1 MTEINVNQTRLF
13 LQARKPEANHIYSIL
28 EAALE
33 EEGMP
38 ISLFEHDDRPGEW
51 CVSLYVDQD
60 QADQLEERVSQTL
73 GSDAFGLKIEREE
86 LGDIDWVSE
95 TLRELVPVKAGRF
108 IIHGSHDRHIP
119 KANEHAIEIDAG
131 QAFGTGHHGTTA
143 GCLDMLEAVL
153 KLREYSNTLDIGTGS
168 GVLAVALAR
177 ATNADI
183 LASDIDPVAVRVAKQ
198 NFLLNGCADRIATV
212 VSRGL
217 ENRIFHEHGPF
228 DLIIANILARP
239 LQKMSASLCRELA
252 NGGTL
257 ILSGLLPHQKSRIV
271 ATYRMQGLTLSYYHI
286 RDGWLTLVLNG

>member
-1 MTEINVNQTRLF
+1 MNQTRLY
-13 LQARKPEANHIYSIL
+13 LQARKPEANHIFTIL
-28 EAALE
+28 EAILE

-38 ISLFEHDDRPGEW
+38 ISLFEHDDHLGEW
-51 CVSLYVDQD
+51 CVSIYVEQD
-60 QADQLEERVSQTL
+60 QADQLEERVSQAL
-73 GSDAFGLKIEREE
+73 GSDTFGLKIGREE
-86 LGDIDWVSE
+86 LGNIDWVSE
-95 TLRELVPVKAGRF
+95 TLRDLAPVKAGRF
-108 IIHGSHDRHIP
+108 IIHGSHDRHVP
-119 KANEHAIEIDAG
+119 KANELAIEIDAG

-143 GCLDMLEAVL
+143 GCLDMLEAAL
-153 KLREYSNTLDIGTGS
+153 KMRDYSNALDIGTGS

-183 LASDIDPVAVRVAKQ
+183 LASDIDPVAVKVAKQ
-198 NFLLNGCADRIATV
+198 NFILNGCSDRIDTV

-228 DLIIANILARP
+228 DLIIANILAGP

-252 NGGTL
+252 SEGTL

-271 ATYRMQGLTLSYYHI
+271 ATYRMQGLTLGYYHI

>member
-1 MTEINVNQTRLF
+1 MNQTRLF

-28 EAALE
+28 EAVLE
-33 EEGMP
+33 EEGTP
-38 ISLFEHDDRPGEW
+38 ISLFEHDDRPGDW

-86 LGDIDWVSE
+86 LGNIDWVSE

-108 IIHGSHDRHIP
+108 IIHGSHDRHVP

-143 GCLDMLEAVL
+143 GCLDMLDAVL
-153 KLREYSNTLDIGTGS
+153 KLRDYSNALDIGTGS

-183 LASDIDPVAVRVAKQ
+183 LASDIDPVAVKVAKQ
-198 NFLLNGCADRIATV
+198 NFVLNGCADRINTV

-217 ENRIFHEHGPF
+217 ENRIFPEHGPF

-239 LQKMSASLCRELA
+239 LQKMSANRS
-252 NGGTL
+252 T
-257 ILSGLLPHQKSRIV
+257 
-271 ATYRMQGLTLSYYHI
+271 
-286 RDGWLTLVLNG
+286 

>member
-1 MTEINVNQTRLF
+1 MNQTRLF

-60 QADQLEERVSQTL
+60 QADQLEEQISQTL

-153 KLREYSNTLDIGTGS
+153 KLRDYSNALDIGTGS

-177 ATNADI
+177 ATNAYI
-183 LASDIDPVAVRVAKQ
+183 LASDIDPVAVKVAKQ
-198 NFLLNGCADRIATV
+198 NFILNGCADRIDTV

-217 ENRIFHEHGPF
+217 ENRIFHEQGPF

>member
-1 MTEINVNQTRLF
+1 VNQTRLF

-28 EAALE
+28 EAAME

-38 ISLFEHDDRPGEW
+38 ISLFEHDDHPGEW
-51 CVSLYVDQD
+51 CVSLYVDKD
-60 QADQLEERVSQTL
+60 QADLLEERVSQTL

-86 LGDIDWVSE
+86 LGNIDWVSE
-95 TLRELVPVKAGRF
+95 TLRELAPVKAGRF
-108 IIHGSHDRHIP
+108 IIHGSHDRDVP
-119 KANEHAIEIDAG
+119 KANELAIEIDAG

-153 KLREYSNTLDIGTGS
+153 KLREYSNALDIGTGS

-183 LASDIDPVAVRVAKQ
+183 LASDIDPVAVKVAKQ
-198 NFLLNGCADRIATV
+198 NFVWNGCADRIDTV

-228 DLIIANILARP
+228 DLIIANILAGP

-257 ILSGLLPHQKSRIV
+257 ILSGLLPYQKSRIV
-271 ATYRMQGLTLSYYHI
+271 ATYRMQGLALSYYHI

>member
-1 MTEINVNQTRLF
+1 MNQTRLY

-28 EAALE
+28 EPALE

-38 ISLFEHDDRPGEW
+38 ISLFEQDDQPGEW
-51 CVSLYVDQD
+51 CISLYVDQD
-60 QADQLEERVSQTL
+60 QADDFGKRISQIL
-73 GSDAFGLKIEREE
+73 GSDAFGLTIEREE

-95 TLRELVPVKAGRF
+95 TLRELAPVKAGRF
-108 IIHGSHDRHIP
+108 IIHGSHDRDVP
-119 KANEHAIEIDAG
+119 NANELAIEIDAG

-153 KLREYSNTLDIGTGS
+153 KMREYSNALDIGTGS

-177 ATNADI
+177 ATNAYI
-183 LASDIDPVAVRVAKQ
+183 LASDIDPVAVKVARQ
-198 NFLLNGCADRIATV
+198 NFILNGCANRIETI

-217 ENRIFHEHGPF
+217 ENRVFHEQGPF
-228 DLIIANILARP
+228 DLIIANILAGP

>member
-1 MTEINVNQTRLF
+1 MNQTRLF

-38 ISLFEHDDRPGEW
+38 ISLFEHDDHPGEW

-86 LGDIDWVSE
+86 LGNIDWVSE
-95 TLRELVPVKAGRF
+95 TLRELAPVKAGRF
-108 IIHGSHDRHIP
+108 IIHGSHDRHVP

-153 KLREYSNTLDIGTGS
+153 KIREYSNALDIGTGS

-183 LASDIDPVAVRVAKQ
+183 LASDIDPVAVKVAKQ
-198 NFLLNGCADRIATV
+198 NFILNGCADRIDTV

-217 ENRIFHEHGPF
+217 ENRIFHEQGPF

-252 NGGTL
+252 KGGTL
-257 ILSGLLPHQKSRIV
+257 ILSGLLPRQKSRIV

>member
-1 MTEINVNQTRLF
+1 MNQTRLF

-51 CVSLYVDQD
+51 CVSLYVDQE
-60 QADQLEERVSQTL
+60 QADQLEERVLQSL

-86 LGDIDWVSE
+86 LGSIDWVSE

-153 KLREYSNTLDIGTGS
+153 KLREYSSALDIGTGS

-183 LASDIDPVAVRVAKQ
+183 LASDIDPVAVKVAKQ
-198 NFLLNGCADRIATV
+198 NFILNGCADRIDTV